1 MINTIFKHLFFVFF
15 LRFINYL
22 YNFLKFII
30 SSNRVVAIE
39 IFHYSLI
46 IFLSIQCILIRI
58 IRIVILISYFI
69 LSCIKC
75 LKIRIILAV
84 SQTASSNSFESILH
98 LKGWA
103 LNSIFV
109 FVLVMEV
116 QSVLSRIIILI
127 TWLFIAL
134 F

>member
-1 MINTIFKHLFFVFF
+1 MINTILKHLFFVFF

-22 YNFLKFII
+22 YKFLKVLLAF
-30 SSNRVVAIE
+30 NRVVAIE
-39 IFHYSLI
+39 IFYYSLI
-46 IFLSIQCILIRI
+46 IFLNIQCILIRI

-75 LKIRIILAV
+75 LEIRIILSV
-84 SQTASSNSFESILH
+84 SQTASGNSFGSILH
-98 LKGWA
+98 LKRWA

-116 QSVLSRIIILI
+116 QSVLSRIFILI